1 MLPLGFIKR
10 LVVAQI
16 AALLSGEHVMLC
28 RVAVLCKR
36 RIMLTGTPL
45 QNDLQELQNLLEFL
59 LPDIFHEES
68 AAELS
73 AVQVRPNFA
82 WCLKRH
88 SAAHGQLMAGKL
100 AKACDA
106 AGLLHAFSRQGI
118 CCRHA

>member
-1 MLPLGFIKR
+1 
-10 LVVAQI
+10 
-16 AALLSGEHVMLC
+16 MLC

-73 AVQVRPNFA
+73 AVQVRPNLA

-88 SAAHGQLMAGKL
+88 STVYSQLMAGEL

-106 AGLLHAFSRQGI
+106 AGLLHALSCQGVH
-118 CCRHA
+118 CRHAWRSSFTIREKRTYMPEGEFMRAG

>member
-1 MLPLGFIKR
+1 MLPLGSIKR
-10 LVVAQI
+10 LILAQT
-16 AALLSGEHVMLC
+16 AALLSAGHIMLC

-82 WCLKRH
+82 WCLK
-88 SAAHGQLMAGKL
+88 SILQPMV
-100 AKACDA
+100 
-106 AGLLHAFSRQGI
+106 S
-118 CCRHA
+118 